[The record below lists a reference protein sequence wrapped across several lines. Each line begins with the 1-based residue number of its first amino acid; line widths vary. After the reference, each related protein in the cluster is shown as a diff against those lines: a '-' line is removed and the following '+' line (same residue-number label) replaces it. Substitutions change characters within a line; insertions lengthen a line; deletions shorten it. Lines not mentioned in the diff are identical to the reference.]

1 MWGIKSKPFSIGSKT
16 ILYRAAPHRVA
27 ADPQTRLVGM
37 ICTHRRTQTR
47 GGFSVE
53 FSRPQSSAGHHEAAI
68 AAEVNKVGKRA
79 ALRCRGHPI
88 VEGNTQQSRRLAA
101 FSLTWSWGNI
111 RQLTACSRLP
121 LPSQHEFSYWHEVEL
136 VIAGRLL
143 VRTTTGSGGD
153 VAGAFGCPKAASGHD
168 GVSAY
173 DFAWTLV
180 TSACTCSCGDSVPT
194 LIRGRRM
201 QTRGDRH
208 DRMRRGDGNSSILH
222 HGGRLVSVERG
233 LQRKAEV
240 AGRRQSA
247 GGATARA
254 VRFRLISG
262 WGPVRHCR
270 GKAAPCEIEIS
281 RKGAVVV
288 ERKLASDLARARAHP
303 APAAYGRGGA

>member
-153 VAGAFGCPKAASGHD
+153 VAGAFG
-168 GVSAY
+168 
-173 DFAWTLV
+173 
-180 TSACTCSCGDSVPT
+180 VPT

-201 QTRGDRH
+201 QTW
-208 DRMRRGDGNSSILH
+208 DGSSDQSEEIAMIACAVEM
-222 HGGRLVSVERG
+222 GTPPSFITAAGSSPWNEGFRERQRLPADD
-233 LQRKAEV
+233 KAQV
-240 AGRRQSA
+240 GRRQ
-247 GGATARA
+247 GR
-254 VRFRLISG
+254 SG
-262 WGPVRHCR
+262 SG
-270 GKAAPCEIEIS
+270 
-281 RKGAVVV
+281 
-288 ERKLASDLARARAHP
+288 
-303 APAAYGRGGA
+303 